1 MRHDASHAPPDYA
14 SAFTASFVGA
24 FLGAVVAVRAVVGNS
39 LGGPLALHLAFSEP
53 ARVSGLV
60 LADSMGLCRVVNPVL
75 VALSSPAVGELAT
88 ALAKTPPGPPR
99 GSPGGRY

>member
-1 MRHDASHAPPDYA
+1 MRHNGSHAPPDYA

-24 FLGAVVAVRAVVGNS
+24 VVAERAVVGNS

-60 LADSMGLCRVVNPVL
+60 LADSVGLCRVVNPVL

-99 GSPGGRY
+99 GRPGGRY